1 MAFDVESLRK
11 LSPNT
16 ILRSIYT
23 LIIIIIIR
31 IDVYITKVNLLVK
44 MYLYKGRDEA
54 VR

>member
-1 MAFDVESLRK
+1 MVFDVESLRK

-16 ILRSIYT
+16 ILRSRDT

-31 IDVYITKVNLLVK
+31 TGMYITKVNLLVK